1 MAENVADFWADVSM
15 AESTNK
21 IIIKIVFE
29 SKSNTYEKK
38 ETITLRNGKSVKSGN
53 DLTKIY
59 P

>member
-1 MAENVADFWADVSM
+1 M